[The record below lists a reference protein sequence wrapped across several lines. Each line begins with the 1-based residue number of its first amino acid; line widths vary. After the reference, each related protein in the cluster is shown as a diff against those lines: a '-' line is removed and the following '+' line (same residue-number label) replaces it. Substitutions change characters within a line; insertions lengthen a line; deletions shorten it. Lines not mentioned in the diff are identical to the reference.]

1 MADPRTDR
9 TALRC
14 YPSGSVGR
22 SGVDRVGRRDTC
34 PTDQAERTTH
44 TVAKRVRG
52 SGTTSAYR
60 PGQTPSRG
68 SLPSTSSSPRPG
80 TQPPAAIPG
89 AAPRPSETDA
99 MLVIDG
105 MPEDPSAAVATS
117 TTATTPAVRSHRRG
131 HVKVKPTSAL
141 AARAAQEYVYV
152 GEDLRHIAKVGLTM
166 LAVMILLW
174 LVIVVANV
182 FGLY

>member
-1 MADPRTDR
+1 M
-9 TALRC
+9 
-14 YPSGSVGR
+14 
-22 SGVDRVGRRDTC
+22 
-34 PTDQAERTTH
+34 
-44 TVAKRVRG
+44 AKRIRG

-60 PGQTPSRG
+60 PGQTPSRS

-89 AAPRPSETDA
+89 AAPRPTAAEAT
-99 MLVIDG
+99 LVIEG
-105 MPEDPSAAVATS
+105 LPEETHSAVATPA
-117 TTATTPAVRSHRRG
+117 TAATAAPQPVVRSHQRG

-152 GEDLRHIAKVGLTM
+152 GEDLRNIAKVGITM
-166 LAVMILLW
+166 LVVMLALW
-174 LVIVVANV
+174 LLIVVGNV